1 MGTGTTFLVFRIPTD
16 DFIHGIDN
24 GAIMEDPLLILLG
37 RGGGLQL
44 RDSYEMVAI
53 WLRLGSYHSHLGPHA
68 KAMSSFHPYD

>member
-1 MGTGTTFLVFRIPTD
+1 
-16 DFIHGIDN
+16 
-24 GAIMEDPLLILLG
+24 MEDPLLILLG

-44 RDSYEMVAI
+44 RDSYETVAI